1 MNVSVLFAYYVDNRY
16 ICRMEHPFEKLEVW
30 QKSRK
35 LVKII
40 YQLVALFPLNERHGL
55 SDQLR
60 RAVISVSSNLAEGSG
75 RISYKEKSHFC
86 EIAYGSLME
95 VCCQLMLAVDLGFL
109 TESDIENPMAL
120 IDELDRQLCAF
131 RRHLVSK
138 TNGSA

>member
-1 MNVSVLFAYYVDNRY
+1 
-16 ICRMEHPFEKLEVW
+16 MERSFEKLEVW

-35 LVKII
+35 LVRMI
-40 YQLVALFPLNERHGL
+40 YQLVALFPANEKHAL

-75 RISYKEKSHFC
+75 RISYREKSHFC

-109 TESDIENPMAL
+109 EEPAIEEPMTL

-131 RRHLVSK
+131 RRHLVGK
-138 TNGSA
+138 ANGPA

>member
-1 MNVSVLFAYYVDNRY
+1 MNVLFVYYACIPY
-16 ICRMEHPFEKLEVW
+16 ICKMERPFEKLEVW

-40 YQLVALFPLNERHGL
+40 YQLVSRFPASEKHGL

-109 TESDIENPMAL
+109 SGEDIESPLAL

-131 RRHLVSK
+131 RRHLVNK
-138 TNGSA
+138 AKLPT